1 MTMLVAIILSDI
13 FIFYLY
19 IYKSHTYCTHSQR
32 LLTYY
37 MHKIAI
43 VFGEDVKVQRG
54 LVGK

>member
-1 MTMLVAIILSDI
+1 MTILATIILSDI